1 MKAQSRLKSSAQPLE
16 RSFILPLSEPS
27 LKELHTRRAPLGLS
41 THKAQT
47 SWFQEALCPFM
58 PGCWKISKAN
68 CLLLCMF
75 AALLA
80 SVLLRLIAAV
90 RLLLLAFNPD
100 KGCGLPSTLQETV
113 QHT

>member
-1 MKAQSRLKSSAQPLE
+1 MISRNA
-16 RSFILPLSEPS
+16 LPFVA
-27 LKELHTRRAPLGLS
+27 RG
-41 THKAQT
+41 
-47 SWFQEALCPFM
+47 
-58 PGCWKISKAN
+58 WKTSKAN
-68 CLLLCMF
+68 RLSLCMF

-90 RLLLLAFNPD
+90 RLLLLAFNHD